1 MTEEEL
7 MARLYGFEDQARTR
21 LKSDEVSPLREAVTR
36 LFAGQKKPDVI
47 RWMNAAGHLTTRG
60 SQWQTASFDRVIYHP
75 AIAGLAEDPE
85 TGELV
90 ETGLPHIIEPEE
102 GRRLH
107 AERPEVREREARY
120 DYAFSYGL
128 CDCGECTASLTG
140 ARANSSTPGYR
151 CSGCGKV
158 RVAAGL
164 LEDYVGTYVVAQ
176 LSRPGARKALLD
188 ELERVKKLLPQLRL
202 ELGRAQFAV
211 KDLDAQHDNGLI
223 DDAEHDDETAE
234 AKERVKQ
241 ARARLRFAEQVATA
255 PVESVEDLVQ
265 WWNHAPAASKGAVA
279 GLLLKRVTVFKASA
293 QGIRHIEDGR
303 VRLEWRTTAD

>member
-1 MTEEEL
+1 

-21 LKSDEVSPLREAVTR
+21 LKDDEVSPLREAVSR
-36 LFAGQKKPDVI
+36 LFAKQSKPDVI

-60 SQWQTASFDRVIYHP
+60 SQWRTASFDRVIYHP

-90 ETGLPHIIEPEE
+90 ETGLPHIITPEE

-107 AERPEVREREARY
+107 AERPEVRDREASH

-128 CDCGECTASLTG
+128 CECGECTAPLTG

-151 CSGCGKV
+151 CSDCGQV

-176 LSRPGARKALLD
+176 LSRPKAREVLLD
-188 ELERVKKLLPQLRL
+188 ELERVKKTLAQLRV
-202 ELGRAQFAV
+202 ELSRAKFAV
-211 KDLDAQHDNGLI
+211 RDLGVQRDNGLI
-223 DDAEHDDETAE
+223 DDAEHELQATE
-234 AKERVKQ
+234 AKKEVKQ

-255 PVESVEDLVQ
+255 PVESIEDLVQ
-265 WWNHAPAASKGAVA
+265 WWNYAPAASKGAVA

-293 QGIRHIEDGR
+293 QGVRHIEDGR
-303 VRLEWRTTAD
+303 VHLDWRTTADRAGAAD